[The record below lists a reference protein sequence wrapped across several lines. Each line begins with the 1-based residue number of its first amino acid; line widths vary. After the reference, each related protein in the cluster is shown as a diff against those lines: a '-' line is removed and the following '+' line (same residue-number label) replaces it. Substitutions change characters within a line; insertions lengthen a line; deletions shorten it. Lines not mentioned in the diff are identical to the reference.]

1 MHIKAIYIRSFIA
14 LLIILLIGYGFFMN
28 TLWYLLPEF
37 LTLESIFPVPAP
49 LKLITFTIFIVS
61 TALFIKNKKF
71 IIHTL
76 ISAFACILSWYHA
89 VVSANTGLIE
99 SHLYPFHVQKI
110 HTSDLIIHTYSPWRI
125 SVTEPSENKSNIF
138 TGSFPIG
145 IDRDALLKHLI
156 SQDNCIKTVNDGVCL
171 KARLSWP

>member
-1 MHIKAIYIRSFIA
+1 MHIKAIYIRFFIA
-14 LLIILLIGYGFFMN
+14 LLITLVIGCGFLMN

-37 LTLESIFPVPAP
+37 STLESIFPVPAL
-49 LKLITFTIFIVS
+49 LKAIVFTIFIAS

-71 IIHTL
+71 IMHTL
-76 ISAFACILSWYHA
+76 ISAFVCILSWYHV

-99 SHLYPFHVQKI
+99 SHLYPLHVQKI
-110 HTSDLIIHTYSPWRI
+110 HTSDLIIHTYSPWMI

-145 IDRDALLKHLI
+145 VDRDALLKHLI
-156 SQDNCIKTVNDGVCL
+156 SQDNCIKTADDGACL
-171 KARLSWP
+171 EARLSWP